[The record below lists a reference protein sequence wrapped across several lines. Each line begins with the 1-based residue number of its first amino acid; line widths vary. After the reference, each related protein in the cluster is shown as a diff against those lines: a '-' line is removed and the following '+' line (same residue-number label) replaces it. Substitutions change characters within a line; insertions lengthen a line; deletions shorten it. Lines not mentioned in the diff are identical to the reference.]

1 MATRI
6 LLIIAWI
13 IMVLLTMTQYAEEV
27 ASAQVPRGNKIIA
40 GIIFILGAPIFCA
53 YTALSDLLDI
63 LIPGGWEDDDDD
75 EFKH

>member
-1 MATRI
+1 
-6 LLIIAWI
+6 
-13 IMVLLTMTQYAEEV
+13 MVLLTMTQYAEEV

-63 LIPGGWEDDDDD
+63 LIPGGWDDDDD